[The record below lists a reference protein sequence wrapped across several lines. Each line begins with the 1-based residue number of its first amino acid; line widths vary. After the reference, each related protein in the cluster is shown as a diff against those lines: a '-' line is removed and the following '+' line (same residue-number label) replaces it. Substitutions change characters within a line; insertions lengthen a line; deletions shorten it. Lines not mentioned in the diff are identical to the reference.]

1 MRYAAVFD
9 YTSDKEK
16 IAAVRP
22 RHRQYL
28 TRLLH
33 MGQLLAA
40 GPLEEDAGAI
50 IIYEAPSREAAETLI
65 KNDPFFQEGVMVRYQ
80 LFAWKPVLANR
91 SLLPE

>member
-1 MRYAAVFD
+1 MRFPAVFE
-9 YTSDKEK
+9 YTPDKAK

-28 TRLLH
+28 TGLLH
-33 MGQLLAA
+33 QGKLLAA
-40 GPLEEDAGAI
+40 GPLDDDAGAL
-50 IIYEAPSREAAETLI
+50 IIYEADSRAAAETLI
-65 KNDPFFQEGVMVRYQ
+65 QNDPFFQEGVMVKYQ